1 VKVGRNGR
9 RAFARSLPWL
19 GALAGALLLVN
30 VNVLG
35 ARWYKRWDFT
45 SDKLYSLSQPT
56 RELLTGLQQPV
67 DVSVLL
73 SKSDPL
79 LVSVRHMLE
88 AYGAVTRQLRVTY
101 VDPDRSP
108 AEFLALQ
115 QKYQILAGKA
125 DDGRI
130 VTDAVIVLAQGEHG
144 GVAGGSV
151 GGDSSRGRHWFVT
164 SDELVHFD
172 EDSGRSRPALEQ
184 ALSSALDNVRRT
196 EKAKICFST
205 GHREPT
211 LDDAGPEGLSELKQ
225 RLLKNNYDVQNVD
238 ATSPKQRYT
247 DCVAVVVPTPELEFG
262 REDANRLADYV
273 RAGGSALL
281 LLGPT
286 LGDSPEVRG
295 TGLEQVLELAGVS
308 LGRDVVFEQ
317 DDAQRLPR
325 GSGELF
331 FAKLRPH
338 ALTRGVLHEDDKL
351 SSKVLVVQAR
361 SLEVNGAATL
371 LLESSSQ
378 AIALKN
384 LRSLD
389 GVAQPKDASERAGP
403 KSFGLAA
410 ARELP
415 APPGSKAPHV
425 RLFVT
430 GASNLAWNRNFQD
443 PSLYGNRRLIENAI
457 SWAAARPS
465 MISVP
470 EKPEREV
477 GLSLS
482 EESLGEVMRYVLL
495 YMPGAAGLLG
505 GFVLLRRRNLERQS
519 RRDKTT
525 PPAGTAS

>member
-1 VKVGRNGR
+1 MRFS
-9 RAFARSLPWL
+9 RALPWL
-19 GALAGALLLVN
+19 GVVAGALLLVN

-45 SDKLYSLSQPT
+45 TDKLYSLSQPT
-56 RELLTGLQQPV
+56 RELLTSLRQPI

-73 SKSDPL
+73 SKGDPL

-130 VTDAVIVLAQGEHG
+130 ITDAVIVMA
-144 GVAGGSV
+144 
-151 GGDSSRGRHWFVT
+151 DRDRHWFVT

-196 EKAKICFST
+196 EKAKLCVTT

-211 LDDAGPEGLSELKQ
+211 LDDVGPEGLSELKQ
-225 RLLKNNYDVQNVD
+225 RLLKNNYDVQSVD
-238 ATSPKQRYT
+238 ASSPKANFNE
-247 DCVAVVVPTPELEFG
+247 CVAVVVPTPELEFG
-262 REDANRLADYV
+262 TDDARRLADYV
-273 RAGGSALL
+273 RGGGNALL

-286 LGDSPEVRG
+286 LGDSPQVRG
-295 TGLEQVLELAGVS
+295 TGLEPVLELAGVT
-308 LGRDVVFEQ
+308 LERNVVFEQ
-317 DDAQRLPR
+317 DEAMRLPR

-331 FAKLRPH
+331 FAKLRAH
-338 ALTRGVLHEDDKL
+338 AITRGVLHEDDKL
-351 SSKVLVVQAR
+351 SSRVLVVQAR
-361 SLEVNGAATL
+361 SLTVNGGAAL
-371 LLESSSQ
+371 LMESSEQ
-378 AIALKN
+378 AVALKD
-384 LRSLD
+384 LRALD
-389 GVAQPKDASERAGP
+389 SGGRPNDVTAGAQRQA
-403 KSFGLAA
+403 FGLAA
-410 ARELP
+410 AREL
-415 APPGSKAPHV
+415 APTKGGKAAHGA

-482 EESLGEVMRYVLL
+482 AESLGEVLRYVLL
-495 YMPGAAGLLG
+495 YMPASAGLIAA
-505 GFVLLRRRNLERQS
+505 FVLLRRRNLERQS
-519 RRDKTT
+519 RRGPSA
-525 PPAGTAS
+525 PPSGTVS